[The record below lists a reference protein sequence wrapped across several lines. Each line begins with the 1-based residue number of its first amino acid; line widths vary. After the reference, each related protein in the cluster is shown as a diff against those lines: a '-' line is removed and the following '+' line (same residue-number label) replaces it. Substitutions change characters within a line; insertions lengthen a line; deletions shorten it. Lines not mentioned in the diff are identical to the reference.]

1 MKIEMFIVFL
11 LFYLKNNSSILIS
24 SRDSKKM
31 FLSFRELERIAKEFS
46 DCFQFNSEPL
56 TPEYSMVFAGA
67 AIGVAGVWLI
77 KQRKK
82 SEEKRKE
89 RLLTDDA

>member
-31 FLSFRELERIAKEFS
+31 FLSFRELERTAKEFS

-56 TPEYSMVFAGA
+56 TP
-67 AIGVAGVWLI
+67 
-77 KQRKK
+77 
-82 SEEKRKE
+82 
-89 RLLTDDA
+89 